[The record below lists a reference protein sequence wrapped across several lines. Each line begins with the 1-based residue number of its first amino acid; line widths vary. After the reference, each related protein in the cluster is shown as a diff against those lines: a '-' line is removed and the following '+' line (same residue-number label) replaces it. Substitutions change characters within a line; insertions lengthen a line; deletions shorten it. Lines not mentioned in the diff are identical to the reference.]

1 MKSGIIFRVATKVN
15 AATFTPLVVKGAVLL
30 QITAKNSTTNKALTS
45 RQLVYIS
52 DSVNQ
57 LYLSKKY
64 MY

>member
-1 MKSGIIFRVATKVN
+1 MATKVN
-15 AATFTPLVVKGAVLL
+15 AATSTPLVVKGAVLL

-57 LYLSKKY
+57 LYLFKKY